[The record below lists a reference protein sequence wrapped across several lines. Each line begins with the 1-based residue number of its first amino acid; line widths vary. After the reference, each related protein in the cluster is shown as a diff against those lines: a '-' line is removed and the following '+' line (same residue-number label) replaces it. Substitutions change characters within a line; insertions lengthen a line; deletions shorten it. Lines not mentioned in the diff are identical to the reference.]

1 MKKLYDLARGTVRVK
16 AVGANAESILN
27 LCAENGIEFW
37 DASPCSDFEL
47 LFTLH
52 AADYPAVSSRSG
64 KNGVEITLVCS
75 RGGRQLTKSMKSRVM
90 LLVLL
95 CVCIILSAISS
106 LFIWRIDV
114 VGNDKVSAESLLR
127 ALDDCGVR
135 YGAFWPAI
143 SSDAVKDSVVSTV
156 PEIAWLS
163 LNIRSSCARIVVHE
177 RIGKPEIV
185 NEKAPC
191 DIIASKSGVIKQMTV
206 LEGEGQ
212 VNPGDTVAKGDILVS
227 ALMPS
232 ETGDERLVHAMAQVQ
247 ADTWYEISACV
258 PLYEEKKVKESGGN
272 TGFSIIIGK
281 KRINFFNDSRNKS
294 TSCDKINKLRYISAG
309 DLFVLPLGYAVC
321 KSSDCET
328 ELRPIDKPA
337 AVSRL
342 SESLKNELIS
352 RINGGQIVSEE
363 YSVSESGE
371 LLTVT
376 LRAQCT
382 ENIAKEAVYDR
393 ENDRS

>member
-16 AVGANAESILN
+16 ASGANAESILN

-47 LFTLH
+47 FFTLH

-75 RGGRQLTKSMKSRVM
+75 RGGRQLTKSMKSRFV

-177 RIGKPEIV
+177 RIEKPEIV

-191 DIIASKSGVIKQMTV
+191 DIIASKSGVIKQMSV
-206 LEGEGQ
+206 PMAARGYLGHYAAVYRVQIRLREYLVGQ
-212 VNPGDTVAKGDILVS
+212 HVS
-227 ALMPS
+227 AVLND
-232 ETGDERLVHAMAQVQ
+232 GNCGLVAGRFKCKNFH
-247 ADTWYEISACV
+247 
-258 PLYEEKKVKESGGN
+258 
-272 TGFSIIIGK
+272 FS
-281 KRINFFNDSRNKS
+281 SSLRNKVI
-294 TSCDKINKLRYISAG
+294 KMA
-309 DLFVLPLGYAVC
+309 
-321 KSSDCET
+321 SSVG
-328 ELRPIDKPA
+328 LA
-337 AVSRL
+337 
-342 SESLKNELIS
+342 
-352 RINGGQIVSEE
+352 
-363 YSVSESGE
+363 
-371 LLTVT
+371 
-376 LRAQCT
+376 
-382 ENIAKEAVYDR
+382 
-393 ENDRS
+393 